1 MSTTDTGAAAGP
13 QPFTLPR
20 KPHYVTLAAD
30 CDFFALF
37 QKIER
42 RFDTCYM
49 LESLGEDS
57 HMARHSIIG
66 FDPEYTLYAN
76 GNTLTIE
83 SRDAMPTTTP
93 SDNPYELL
101 RSLIPQ
107 NIISRKYAGGLSGY
121 LGYDA
126 MQYFEPSLTLK
137 S

>member
-1 MSTTDTGAAAGP
+1 MSTHTQANTPGP
-13 QPFTLPR
+13 TPFTLPR

-76 GNTLTIE
+76 GNTLSIE
-83 SRDAMPTTTP
+83 NRNGDANHYP
-93 SDNPYELL
+93 
-101 RSLIPQ
+101 
-107 NIISRKYAGGLSGY
+107 
-121 LGYDA
+121 
-126 MQYFEPSLTLK
+126 
-137 S
+137 

>member
-1 MSTTDTGAAAGP
+1 MSTTDTAAAAGP

-42 RFDTCYM
+42 HFDTCYM

-66 FDPEYTLYAN
+66 FDPEYTLYVN
-76 GNTLTIE
+76 GQRGAIE
-83 SRDAMPTTTP
+83 NRDGDAKHYQ

-107 NIISRKYAGGLSGY
+107 NIISRK
-121 LGYDA
+121 
-126 MQYFEPSLTLK
+126 
-137 S
+137 

>member
-1 MSTTDTGAAAGP
+1 MSTHTQANTPGP

-76 GNTLTIE
+76 GNTLSIE
-83 SRDAMPTTTP
+83 NRNGDANHYP

-107 NIISRKYAGGLSGY
+107 NIISR
-121 LGYDA
+121 
-126 MQYFEPSLTLK
+126 
-137 S
+137 

>member
-1 MSTTDTGAAAGP
+1 MTTAHSHAGP
-13 QPFTLPR
+13 QPFTLSR

-42 RFDTCYM
+42 HFDTCYM

-57 HMARHSIIG
+57 HIARHSIIG

-76 GNTLTIE
+76 GKTLTIE
-83 SRDAMPTTTP
+83 NRDGQAEHYT
-93 SDNPYELL
+93 SENPYELL

-121 LGYDA
+121 LGYDCLL
-126 MQYFEPSLTLK
+126 YTSPSPRD
-137 S
+137 